1 MDTAQ
6 TSGLISETIYIGC
19 ADGDPIWDS
28 AIPIATACK
37 PAKAQFLELY

>member
-6 TSGLISETIYIGC
+6 TSGLMSETIYIGC
-19 ADGDPIWDS
+19 VHGDPIRDS
-28 AIPIATACK
+28 AISIATACK